1 MTPHPLAEASKRA
14 LETVQVARKAALLAP
29 LHARLYRSA
38 ALHFER
44 QQDALRRELA
54 RRAIVLNET
63 VCRES
68 FGDDVGG
75 ILDEIFVEFRPMFAD
90 SMARVLGETM
100 KGAVRHRL
108 ADVAID
114 LTFNLDH
121 PLAQEHLLAYAM
133 DAVTGIDET
142 TRRSMVQIVARGE
155 REGTSYTEIARQ
167 MVRQFDRFGEVS
179 PQRHLKNRAE
189 LIAVHE
195 LGNAYEAASRQTVD
209 AIEAKGLPMVKYWS
223 NTGDDRVSDQCRA
236 DTAAGWIRAG
246 DPFPSGRQ
254 HAPGHPACRCSI
266 LYELDE
272 QAAQAG
278 IDPRS

>member
-1 MTPHPLAEASKRA
+1 MTPLAEASKRA
-14 LETVQVARKAALLAP
+14 LETVQVARKTAFLAP
-29 LHARLYRSA
+29 MHARLYRSA

-44 QQDALRRELA
+44 QQDALRRELE
-54 RRAIVLNET
+54 RRGLALNET
-63 VCRES
+63 VCRE
-68 FGDDVGG
+68 GLADD
-75 ILDEIFVEFRPMFAD
+75 LDEIIGGIFAEFRPLFAGA
-90 SMARVLGETM
+90 MARTLGETM

-108 ADVAID
+108 ADVAVD
-114 LTFNLDH
+114 LSFNLDH
-121 PLAQEHLLAYAM
+121 PLAQEHLLTYSM
-133 DAVTGIDET
+133 DAVAGIDET
-142 TRRSMVQIVARGE
+142 TRRSLRQIVARGE

-167 MVRQFDRFGEVS
+167 MVRQFDRFGEVQ
-179 PQRHLKNRAE
+179 PQRHIANRAE

-278 IDPRS
+278 VDPRS